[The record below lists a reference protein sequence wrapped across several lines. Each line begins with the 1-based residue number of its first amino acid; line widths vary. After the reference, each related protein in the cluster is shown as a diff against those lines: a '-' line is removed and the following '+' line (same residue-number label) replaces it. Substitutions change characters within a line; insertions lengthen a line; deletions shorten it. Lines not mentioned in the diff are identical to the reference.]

1 MQRNDFRP
9 AGLRPGML
17 AAAGSLLAIAIAG
30 CGGHGATAPVKPV
43 PLTLQAV
50 PVGGAAQ
57 RFVSTALGAPSATD
71 TIPVTFTQALLVIR
85 DVRFVLQGDDEGD
98 DTDTLDVAE
107 DTLGVDADGD
117 DGDDGGGQ
125 VRFRGPYVVDLL
137 AGTAQSLDTEMV
149 PPGAYDR
156 VQGHLRALR
165 DSDAPSA
172 AYPSMVGATIRL
184 EGTVGGEGGGPFAYE
199 ARIDNEFMIRGDF
212 TLEAETPATA
222 FLVFDL
228 SRFLTDRSGHFLD
241 PRVADNDVWIKQ
253 AIRRAIKI
261 GMDDDHDGEADDDLS
276 EAAD

>member
-1 MQRNDFRP
+1 MQTNEFRP
-9 AGLRPGML
+9 AGLRAGML
-17 AAAGSLLAIAIAG
+17 AAGSLFALIAIAG
-30 CGGHGATAPVKPV
+30 CGGHGATAPVKPI

-57 RFVSTALGAPSATD
+57 RFASTALAAPSATD

-98 DTDTLDVAE
+98 DTDTLGVAE
-107 DTLGVDADGD
+107 DTLGVDEDGD
-117 DGDDGGGQ
+117 DDGGQ

-172 AYPSMVGATIRL
+172 TYPSLVGATIRL
-184 EGTVGGEGGGPFAYE
+184 EGTIGGEGGGPFVYE

-212 TLEAETPATA
+212 TLQAETPATA

-228 SRFLTDRSGHFLD
+228 SRFLTDRNGHFLD
-241 PRVADNDVWIKQ
+241 PRVADNDLWIKQ
-253 AIRRAIKI
+253 AIRHAIKI
-261 GMDDDHDGEADDDLS
+261 GMDDDHDGQADDDLS
-276 EAAD
+276 ESAD